1 MGCTAPIWP
10 CRPSNVQ
17 PPSHVSITEFYHAAA
32 RLLLL
37 LLALLLLALL
47 LLALLLLLIQLP
59 LLLQMRWK
67 AHSPDRTAK
76 C

>member
-47 LLALLLLLIQLP
+47 LLLIQLP